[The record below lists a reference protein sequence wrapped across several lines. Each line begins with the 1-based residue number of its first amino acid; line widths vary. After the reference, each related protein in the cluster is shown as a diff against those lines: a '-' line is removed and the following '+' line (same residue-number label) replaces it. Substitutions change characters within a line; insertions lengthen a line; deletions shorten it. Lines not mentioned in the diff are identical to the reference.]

1 MSHNCTFVVTL
12 LLRFLH
18 TTGYDASIA
27 VNAPHTTDALTRSE
41 RCRRS
46 SSSSS
51 KGAFSTPRS
60 LSLSYTLLP
69 NYVFCLFS
77 PFLLT
82 LRLRMVTKIWKCIS
96 VNEYIVHPIWNSMRN
111 GEWAHSAFYAFYV
124 LLLICQMD
132 LKAAAGGPG
141 GLKRRDKT
149 STSTTTGSSFSSSSV
164 S

>member
-12 LLRFLH
+12 LRFLH
-18 TTGYDASIA
+18 TTGDASVA

-41 RCRRS
+41 RCRR